1 MEKIPCAGCSL
12 LCDDIL
18 IKSGGID
25 TDEIVG
31 VCLKG
36 KERYE
41 QTLNENRILNP
52 QIRKRGK
59 LQNTSW
65 DEAISE
71 AVKIIQNSKK
81 PLLYG
86 FSNSSCEA
94 QAKGIKLA
102 KNINGF
108 IDSNS
113 TICQG
118 RVLNAAKEK
127 GITTT
132 TITDMINKADVLI
145 FWGFNAAESIPRLL
159 NKIVFSRGKF
169 RMTGREIKTV
179 VIIDPV
185 QTDTFNILGAKD
197 LALRIEAGKDLELI
211 RALKEKCC
219 KTSDFPD
226 GTIAGLDKADMDR
239 LLANISNAENAVIL
253 MGQGLLK
260 PDEEE
265 TLLQEFLELIEI
277 INLRQEKGRVS
288 LCMAGGHFNMAGFEQ
303 VALSLAGNNQSLQF
317 KDRQLIETNEN
328 ILTKIDNE
336 DFDCSIVVGTDPIS
350 HLPYQLSKKLTS
362 KPMILL
368 DSKETASTNIANVVL
383 PTALTGI
390 ECGGTAFR
398 LDYIPITLKK
408 LIEPKNGIL
417 SDEEVLDK
425 LIKKLTDKGS

>member
-12 LCDDIL
+12 LCNDIL
-18 IKSGGID
+18 IKSGEID
-25 TDEIVG
+25 TEEIVG

-41 QTLNENRILNP
+41 QALTENRILSP

-59 LQNTSW
+59 LQKLSW
-65 DEAISE
+65 EEAISE
-71 AVKIIQNSKK
+71 TVKIIQNSKK

-118 RVLNAAKEK
+118 RVLNAAKKK
-127 GITTT
+127 GMTIT

-169 RMTGREIKTV
+169 RMTGREIKT
-179 VIIDPV
+179 IILIDPV
-185 QTDTFNILGAKD
+185 QTATFNILGAKD
-197 LALRIEAGKDLELI
+197 LSLRIEPGKDLELV

-219 KTSDFPD
+219 KASDFPE
-226 GTIAGLDKADMDR
+226 GNIAGLDKADMDR
-239 LLANISNAENAVIL
+239 LLTNISNAENAVIL
-253 MGQGLLK
+253 IGQGLLR

-277 INLRQEKGRVS
+277 INLRQDKGRVS

-303 VALSLAGNNQSLQF
+303 VALSLVGKNQSLQF
-317 KDRQLIETNEN
+317 EGNHIVETEEN

-336 DFDCSIVVGTDPIS
+336 DFDCSIIVGTDPIS
-350 HLPYQLSKKLTS
+350 HLPYQLTKKLTS

-368 DSKETASTNIANVVL
+368 DSKETATTNIANIVL

-398 LDYIPITLKK
+398 LDYIPINLKK
-408 LIEPKNGIL
+408 IIEPKNGVL

-425 LIKKLTDKGS
+425 LLEKLTDEGS